1 MELTPQQ
8 WENVKALFEVAL
20 EKPPIERT
28 SYLAA
33 ATQDSQVQR
42 EVERLLA
49 HHLDSGGFLSKPIS
63 PSAVPWSLPESAS
76 SSALAQSQSFVPG
89 DLVAERFRIIR
100 FVARGGM
107 GEVYEAED
115 IELHE
120 RVALKSIRSELLHD
134 GRTLDRFKREVHL
147 ARKVT
152 HPNVC
157 RIFDL
162 FRQPAS
168 AAGEDSRGPVAFVA
182 MELLEGETLAEFL
195 RRQPRLSVEEA
206 RPLAVQMAAGLGAAH
221 SAGVLHRDFKPGNVV
236 LVPGTKGARAV
247 ITDFGLALRSNA
259 DVSLGASVTGTGEVL
274 GTPAYMSPEQVEGK
288 DLAPS
293 SDVYALGLVL
303 YQMVTGTRAFDGGTP
318 LSMAVRRIKE
328 NPVPPRTL
336 APDLDPRWE
345 SLILKCLDREPKAR
359 FQNGDEVAEA
369 LRAET
374 RLHRRWGL
382 KAQVGL
388 GSLALLLVLVAGA
401 LLISRIPHH
410 LAADSDTGA
419 KKPSSIA
426 MRPSIAVLP
435 FRNLSARSETEW
447 MSTALPEMLTAEL
460 AAGGKL
466 RTFPGENIARAST
479 DLGLTGMQTL
489 ARDTLGRLR
498 KYLGTDYVVLGS
510 YLDQGSASQI
520 RINLWL
526 QDARTGEIAATV
538 SEKGSESD
546 LDDLASRAGEEL
558 RQKLGIGEVTS
569 SEAALVRA
577 SLPSNPQAVR
587 LYSEGLAKLRLM
599 DAPAARNLLQ
609 SAVTADQNY
618 ALGHSALADA
628 WAAMG
633 YDQKAREESKKAH
646 DLSSGLSREE
656 RLWIEGRDWELNR
669 KWDKAVEIYRTLF
682 DFFPD
687 NIEYGLRLAAAQ
699 KQARTM
705 DESLATLAALR
716 KLPAPDRDDPR
727 ISLQQADVYDIKGA
741 YKEQQSAAE
750 AAAGR
755 ARELG
760 ATLVLA
766 RALNQKARAF
776 EKQGKL
782 DEALHSAQE
791 AARISDAAGQRAEA
805 AKSLTITGVVRFD
818 QGNFA
823 EAANAYNRALVIQ
836 REIGDMRAAATTLND
851 LANALGAQGDL
862 SGSIKMLNE
871 ALFMFREVAD
881 KHSAAAVLG
890 SIAARTIQQGDL
902 RQGKKM
908 LEEGLAASREI
919 GDQERASTAVYNLGE
934 VLRWQGD
941 LEGARKM
948 YEQAEDLSRQIGDSS
963 GVAYALYSLGD
974 VLTAQGNFAAA
985 RDKYNQSM
993 AMRTQMGEKGNVAE
1007 TQMALA
1013 YLLIE
1018 EGHAGEAGNTLREA
1032 REEFRKEGLGDDE
1045 ILADTLLARVL
1056 LSQEKVGDAE
1066 KETAAAHD
1074 LLAKS
1079 QDFSVRLRASI
1090 VEANVEAAAGKTDD
1104 ALRRIEETLASA
1116 KKSGYLG
1123 FQLEAQLALGEVQ
1136 MASGKS
1142 AAGRSLL
1149 ADVRKQAQV
1158 KGFRLIANNAA
1169 RVAAKSAAD
1178 PKTWK

>member
-1 MELTPQQ
+1 MEWTPQQ

-20 EKPPIERT
+20 EKSPAERS
-28 SYLAA
+28 SYLAG
-33 ATQDSQVQR
+33 ATQDSRVQR

-63 PSAVPWSLPESAS
+63 PKYVPGSDPESAS
-76 SSALAQSQSFVPG
+76 SSVPAQSQSFVPG

-134 GRTLDRFKREVHL
+134 TRALDRFKREVHL

-168 AAGEDSRGPVAFVA
+168 AAGGDSHGPVAFVA

-195 RRQPRLSVEEA
+195 HRRPRLSIEEA
-206 RPLAVQMAAGLGAAH
+206 RPIAVQMAAGLGAAH
-221 SAGVLHRDFKPGNVV
+221 SAGVLHRDFKPGNVL
-236 LVPGTKGARAV
+236 LVPGTKGLRAV

-259 DVSLGASVTGTGEVL
+259 DVSLAASVTGAGEVL

-288 DLAPS
+288 DLTPA
-293 SDVYALGLVL
+293 SDVYAFGLVL
-303 YQMVTGTRAFDGGTP
+303 YQMVTGTHAFDGSTP

-328 NPVPPRTL
+328 NPAPPRTL

-345 SLILKCLDREPKAR
+345 SVILKCLDREPKAR

-374 RLHRRWGL
+374 KPHGTWSLEAR
-382 KAQVGL
+382 VVL
-388 GSLALLLVLVAGA
+388 GSLTIMLVLAAGA
-401 LLISRIPHH
+401 LLIPRIRHRV
-410 LAADSDTGA
+410 LTNSDTA
-419 KKPSSIA
+419 ATKPSSIA
-426 MRPSIAVLP
+426 VRPSVAVLP

-447 MSTALPEMLTAEL
+447 VSTALPEMLTAEL

-466 RTFPGENIARAST
+466 RTFPGENIARASA

-489 ARDTLGRLR
+489 APDTLGHLR
-498 KYLGTDYVVLGS
+498 KYLGNDYVVLGS
-510 YLDQGSASQI
+510 YLDQGTASQI

-526 QDARTGEIAATV
+526 QDTRTGEIAATV
-538 SEKGSESD
+538 SEKGSESE
-546 LDDLASRAGEEL
+546 LDDLATRAGQEV

-577 SLPSNPQAVR
+577 SLPSNPEAVR
-587 LYSEGLAKLRLM
+587 LYSEGLAKLRVM
-599 DAPAARNLLQ
+599 DALAARDLLQ
-609 SAVTADQNY
+609 RALAADPNY

-633 YDQKAREESKKAH
+633 YDQKAREESKQAR
-646 DLSSGLSREE
+646 DLSSGLSHEE

-687 NIEYGLRLAAAQ
+687 NIEYGLHLSAAQ
-699 KQARTM
+699 KQARTA
-705 DESLATLAALR
+705 DEALATLAALR

-727 ISLQQADVYDIKGA
+727 ISLQQADVYDLKGA
-741 YKEQQSAAE
+741 YKEQQAAAE
-750 AAAGR
+750 AAASR

-766 RALNQKARAF
+766 RALNQEARAF

-791 AARISDAAGQRAEA
+791 AASISDAAGQRAEA
-805 AKSLTITGVVRFD
+805 AKSLTITGIVRFD

-862 SGSIKMLNE
+862 SGSIKMLHE
-871 ALFMFREVAD
+871 ALLMFREVAD

-902 RQGKKM
+902 THGKKM

-919 GDQERASTAVYNLGE
+919 GDQERESTAVYNLGE

-941 LEGARKM
+941 LNGARKM
-948 YEQAEDLSRQIGDSS
+948 YQQAEDLSKQIGDSS
-963 GVAYALYSLGD
+963 GVAYALVQPG
-974 VLTAQGNFAAA
+974 
-985 RDKYNQSM
+985 
-993 AMRTQMGEKGNVAE
+993 
-1007 TQMALA
+1007 
-1013 YLLIE
+1013 
-1018 EGHAGEAGNTLREA
+1018 
-1032 REEFRKEGLGDDE
+1032 
-1045 ILADTLLARVL
+1045 
-1056 LSQEKVGDAE
+1056 
-1066 KETAAAHD
+1066 
-1074 LLAKS
+1074 
-1079 QDFSVRLRASI
+1079 
-1090 VEANVEAAAGKTDD
+1090 
-1104 ALRRIEETLASA
+1104 RRIHRRRQFCRG
-1116 KKSGYLG
+1116 SG
-1123 FQLEAQLALGEVQ
+1123 
-1136 MASGKS
+1136 
-1142 AAGRSLL
+1142 
-1149 ADVRKQAQV
+1149 
-1158 KGFRLIANNAA
+1158 
-1169 RVAAKSAAD
+1169 
-1178 PKTWK
+1178 

>member
-1 MELTPQQ
+1 MEWTPQQ

-20 EKPPIERT
+20 EKSPAERN
-28 SYLAA
+28 SYLAG

-49 HHLDSGGFLSKPIS
+49 HHLDSGGFLSNPIS
-63 PSAVPWSLPESAS
+63 PRNVPGSA
-76 SSALAQSQSFVPG
+76 AQSQAFVPG

-120 RVALKSIRSELLHD
+120 RVALKSIRSELLHNA
-134 GRTLDRFKREVHL
+134 RALDRFKREVHL

-168 AAGEDSRGPVAFVA
+168 AAGEDSHGPVAFVA

-195 RRQPRLSVEEA
+195 HRQPRLSIEQA
-206 RPLAVQMAAGLGAAH
+206 RPIAVQMAAGLGAAH
-221 SAGVLHRDFKPGNVV
+221 SAGVLHRDFKPGNVL
-236 LVPGTKGARAV
+236 LVPGTKGVRAV

-259 DVSLGASVTGTGEVL
+259 DVSLAASVTGAGEVL

-288 DLAPS
+288 DLTPA
-293 SDVYALGLVL
+293 SDVYAFGLVL
-303 YQMVTGTRAFDGGTP
+303 YQMVTGAHAFDGSTP

-328 NPVPPRTL
+328 NPAPPRRL

-359 FQNGDEVAEA
+359 FQNGDEVTEA
-369 LRAET
+369 LRAEPKP
-374 RLHRRWGL
+374 HGRWR
-382 KAQVGL
+382 VVL
-388 GSLALLLVLVAGA
+388 GSLTILLVLAAGA
-401 LLISRIPHH
+401 LLIPKIRHRVLS
-410 LAADSDTGA
+410 DSDTA
-419 KKPSSIA
+419 ATKPSSMA
-426 MRPSIAVLP
+426 VRPSLAVLP

-447 MSTALPEMLTAEL
+447 VSTALPEMLTAEL

-466 RTFPGENIARAST
+466 RTFPGENIARASA

-489 ARDTLGRLR
+489 ARDTLEHLR

-526 QDARTGEIAATV
+526 QDTRTGEIAATV

-546 LDDLASRAGEEL
+546 LDDLATRAGEEV

-577 SLPSNPQAVR
+577 SLPSNPEAVR
-587 LYSEGLAKLRLM
+587 LYSEGLAKLRVV
-599 DAPAARNLLQ
+599 DALAARDLLQ
-609 SAVTADQNY
+609 RALAADPNY

-633 YDQKAREESKKAH
+633 YDQKAREESKRAR
-646 DLSSGLSREE
+646 DLSSGLSHEE

-687 NIEYGLRLAAAQ
+687 NIEYGLHLAAAQ

-705 DESLATLAALR
+705 DEALATLAALR
-716 KLPAPDRDDPR
+716 KPPAPDRDDPR

-750 AAAGR
+750 AAASR

-766 RALNQKARAF
+766 RALNQQARAL

-782 DEALHSAQE
+782 DQALRSAQE
-791 AARISDAAGQRAEA
+791 AAAISEAAGQRAEA
-805 AKSLTITGVVRFD
+805 AKSLTITGIVRFD

-862 SGSIKMLNE
+862 SGSIKMLHE
-871 ALFMFREVAD
+871 ALLMFREVAD

-902 RQGKKM
+902 AHGRKM

-919 GDQERASTAVYNLGE
+919 GDQERESTAVYNLGE

-941 LEGARKM
+941 LKGARKM
-948 YEQAEDLSRQIGDSS
+948 YEQAEDLSKQIGDSS

-974 VLTAQGNFAAA
+974 VFTAEGNFAAA
-985 RDKYNQSM
+985 RDKYNESM
-993 AMRTQMGEKGNVAE
+993 TMRTQMGEKGNVAE

-1018 EGHAGEAGNTLREA
+1018 EGHAAEAENTLREV

-1056 LSQEKVGDAE
+1056 LWQRKVADAE
-1066 KETAAAHD
+1066 KETSAARS

-1079 QDFSVRLRASI
+1079 QDFSVQLRASM
-1090 VEANVEAAAGKTDD
+1090 VEAKVEAAAGRTDD
-1104 ALRRIEETLASA
+1104 ALRSIEETIASA

-1123 FQLEAQLALGEVQ
+1123 YQLEAQCALGEVQ

-1142 AAGRSLL
+1142 AVGQSLL
-1149 ADVRKQAQV
+1149 ADVEKQAQLR
-1158 KGFRLIANNAA
+1158 GFRSIANCAA
-1169 RVAAKSAAD
+1169 RAAAKSA
-1178 PKTWK
+1178 PQK

>member
-20 EKPPIERT
+20 EKSSTERT
-28 SYLAA
+28 SFLAA
-33 ATQDSQVQR
+33 AAPDSQVQR

-49 HHLDSGGFLSKPIS
+49 HHIESGGFLSKPVFAGDVSRIA
-63 PSAVPWSLPESAS
+63 PGSAS
-76 SSALAQSQSFVPG
+76 SREAQNQSFLPG
-89 DLVAERFRIIR
+89 DFVAERFRISR

-134 GRTLDRFKREVHL
+134 GRAIDRFKREVHL

-168 AAGEDSRGPVAFVA
+168 TSGGDNRGPVAFVA

-195 RRQPRLSVEEA
+195 RRQPRLSVDEA
-206 RPLAVQMAAGLGAAH
+206 RPIALQIAAGLGAAH
-221 SAGVLHRDFKPGNVV
+221 SAGVLHRDFKPGNVL
-236 LVPGTKGARAV
+236 LVPGAKDVRAV

-259 DVSLGASVTGTGEVL
+259 DVSMAAPVTGTGELL

-288 DLAPS
+288 DLTPA

-303 YQMVTGTRAFDGGTP
+303 YQMVTGTRAFDGSTP

-328 NPVPPRTL
+328 NPAPPRTL
-336 APDLDPRWE
+336 VPDVDQHWE
-345 SLILKCLDREPKAR
+345 SVILKCLEREPKAR
-359 FQNGDEVAEA
+359 FQSGDEVAEA

-374 RLHRRWGL
+374 RSHRPSNFKSRVVPGL
-382 KAQVGL
+382 FVLILLLAGA
-388 GSLALLLVLVAGA
+388 ALLAPRLRHIFSAASDAAATRQSVAA
-401 LLISRIPHH
+401 
-410 LAADSDTGA
+410 
-419 KKPSSIA
+419 
-426 MRPSIAVLP
+426 RPSIAVLP

-447 MSTALPEMLTAEL
+447 VSTALPEMLTAEL

-466 RTFPGENIARAST
+466 RTFPGENIARASA

-489 ARDTLGRLR
+489 ARDTLAHLR
-498 KYLGTDYVVLGS
+498 KYLGNDYVVLGS
-510 YLDQGSASQI
+510 YLDQGSASEI

-526 QDARTGEIAATV
+526 QDTKTGEIAATV
-538 SEKGSESD
+538 SEKGSEHD
-546 LDDLASRAGEEL
+546 LDDLATRAGEEL

-577 SLPSNPQAVR
+577 SLPSNPEAVR
-587 LYSEGLAKLRLM
+587 LYSEGLAKLRVV
-599 DAPAARNLLQ
+599 DALAARDLLER
-609 SAVTADQNY
+609 AVAADPNY

-633 YDQKAREESKKAH
+633 YDQKARQESQKARN
-646 DLSSGLSREE
+646 LSSGLSHEE

-682 DFFPD
+682 EFFPD
-687 NIEYGLRLAAAQ
+687 NIEYGLHLAAAQ
-699 KQARTM
+699 KRARTV
-705 DESLATLAALR
+705 DEALATLAALQ

-727 ISLQQADVYDIKGA
+727 IALQQADVYDIKGA
-741 YKEQQSAAE
+741 YKEQQ
-750 AAAGR
+750 AAANAAVSR

-766 RALNQKARAF
+766 RALIQEARSF

-782 DEALHSAQE
+782 DDALRSAQE
-791 AARISDAAGQRAEA
+791 AARISDGAGERAEV
-805 AKSLTITGVVRFD
+805 AKALTVTGIVRFD

-823 EAANAYNRALVIQ
+823 EAANAYNRALMIQ
-836 REIGDMRAAATTLND
+836 REIGDVRASATTLND
-851 LANALGAQGDL
+851 LANALGEQGDL

-871 ALFMFREVAD
+871 ALLMFREVGD

-890 SIAARTIQQGDL
+890 SVAARTLQQGNL
-902 RQGKKM
+902 REGKKM
-908 LEEGLAASREI
+908 LESGLAASREI
-919 GDQERASTAVYNLGE
+919 GDQERASTAIYNLGE

-941 LEGARKM
+941 LKGARKM
-948 YEQAEDLSRQIGDSS
+948 YQQAEELSKQIGDQS
-963 GVAYALYSLGD
+963 GIAYALYSLGD
-974 VLTAQGNFAAA
+974 VSTAEDDLSAA
-985 RDKYNQSM
+985 RDKYNESI
-993 AMRTQMGEKGNVAE
+993 AMRTQMGEKGNIAE

-1013 YLLIE
+1013 FLLIE
-1018 EGHAGEAGNTLREA
+1018 EGHASEAEKSLRET

-1045 ILADTLLARVL
+1045 ILADSLLARVL
-1056 LSQEKVGDAE
+1056 LSQGKVLDAE
-1066 KETAAAHD
+1066 KESSAAHD

-1090 VEANVEAAAGKTDD
+1090 AEAKVRAAAGKTDE
-1104 ALRRIEETLASA
+1104 AVRILEETIANA
-1116 KKSGYLG
+1116 EKSGYEG
-1123 FQLEAQLALGEVQ
+1123 FQLEAQLALGEVEK
-1136 MASGKS
+1136 ASGKT
-1142 AAGRSLL
+1142 AAGLNLL
-1149 ADVRKQAQV
+1149 TDVRRKAQT
-1158 KGFRLIANNAA
+1158 KGFLLIANNAGRA
-1169 RVAAKSAAD
+1169 SVKPASAQRR
-1178 PKTWK
+1178 

>member
-1 MELTPQQ
+1 MEWTPQQ

-20 EKPPIERT
+20 EKSPADRS
-28 SYLAA
+28 SYLAG
-33 ATQDSQVQR
+33 ATQDSRVQR

-49 HHLDSGGFLSKPIS
+49 HHLDSGGFLSNPIS
-63 PSAVPWSLPESAS
+63 PRNVPGSDPESAS
-76 SSALAQSQSFVPG
+76 SSAPAQSQSFVPG
-89 DLVAERFRIIR
+89 DLVAERFRVIR

-115 IELHE
+115 IELRE

-134 GRTLDRFKREVHL
+134 GRVLDRFKREVHL

-168 AAGEDSRGPVAFVA
+168 APGGDSHGPVAFVA

-195 RRQPRLSVEEA
+195 HRQPRLSIEEA
-206 RPLAVQMAAGLGAAH
+206 RPIAVQMAAGLGAAH
-221 SAGVLHRDFKPGNVV
+221 SAGVLHRDFKPGNVL
-236 LVPGTKGARAV
+236 LVPGTKGVRAV

-259 DVSLGASVTGTGEVL
+259 DVSLAATVTGAGEVL

-288 DLAPS
+288 DLTPA
-293 SDVYALGLVL
+293 SDVYAFGLVL
-303 YQMVTGTRAFDGGTP
+303 YQMVTGTHAFDGSTP

-328 NPVPPRTL
+328 NPAPPRTL

-345 SLILKCLDREPKAR
+345 SVILKCLDREPKAR

-374 RLHRRWGL
+374 KPHATWSLEAR
-382 KAQVGL
+382 VVL
-388 GSLALLLVLVAGA
+388 GSLTLILVLAAGA
-401 LLISRIPHH
+401 LLIPKIRHRVLS
-410 LAADSDTGA
+410 DSDTA
-419 KKPSSIA
+419 ATKPSSIA
-426 MRPSIAVLP
+426 VRPSVAVLP

-447 MSTALPEMLTAEL
+447 VSTALPEMLTAEL

-466 RTFPGENIARAST
+466 RTFPGENIARASA

-489 ARDTLGRLR
+489 APDTLGHLR

-526 QDARTGEIAATV
+526 QDTRTGEIAATV
-538 SEKGSESD
+538 SEKGSETD
-546 LDDLASRAGEEL
+546 LDDLATRAGEEV
-558 RQKLGIGEVTS
+558 RQKLGIGKVTS

-577 SLPSNPQAVR
+577 SLPSNPEAVR
-587 LYSEGLAKLRLM
+587 LYSEGLAKLRVV
-599 DAPAARNLLQ
+599 DAFAARDLLER
-609 SAVTADQNY
+609 ALAADPNY

-633 YDQKAREESKKAH
+633 YDQKAREESKRAR

-669 KWDKAVEIYRTLF
+669 RWDKAVEIYRTLF

-687 NIEYGLRLAAAQ
+687 NIEYGLHLSAAQ
-699 KQARTM
+699 KQARTA
-705 DESLATLAALR
+705 DEALATLAALR

-750 AAAGR
+750 AAASR

-766 RALNQKARAF
+766 RALNQEARAF

-782 DEALHSAQE
+782 DQALRSAQE
-791 AARISDAAGQRAEA
+791 AASISDAAGQRAEA
-805 AKSLTITGVVRFD
+805 AKSLTITGIVRFD

-862 SGSIKMLNE
+862 SGSIKMLHE
-871 ALFMFREVAD
+871 ALLMFREVAD

-902 RQGKKM
+902 THGKKM

-919 GDQERASTAVYNLGE
+919 GDQERESTAVYNLGE

-941 LEGARKM
+941 LKGARKM
-948 YEQAEDLSRQIGDSS
+948 YEQAEDLSKQIGDSS

-974 VLTAQGNFAAA
+974 VFTAEGNFAAA
-985 RDKYNQSM
+985 RDKYNESM
-993 AMRTQMGEKGNVAE
+993 TMRTQMGEKGNVAE

-1018 EGHAGEAGNTLREA
+1018 EGHAAEAENTLREA

-1056 LSQEKVGDAE
+1056 LSQRKVADAE
-1066 KETAAAHD
+1066 KETSAARS

-1090 VEANVEAAAGKTDD
+1090 VQAKVEAAAGKTDD
-1104 ALRRIEETLASA
+1104 AFRSIEETIASA

-1123 FQLEAQLALGEVQ
+1123 YQLEAQCALGEMQ
-1136 MASGKS
+1136 MAAGKS
-1142 AAGRSLL
+1142 AAGQSLL
-1149 ADVRKQAQV
+1149 ADVQKQAQLR
-1158 KGFRLIANNAA
+1158 GFRSIANCAA
-1169 RVAAKSAAD
+1169 RAAAKPVAA
-1178 PKTWK
+1178 PKK